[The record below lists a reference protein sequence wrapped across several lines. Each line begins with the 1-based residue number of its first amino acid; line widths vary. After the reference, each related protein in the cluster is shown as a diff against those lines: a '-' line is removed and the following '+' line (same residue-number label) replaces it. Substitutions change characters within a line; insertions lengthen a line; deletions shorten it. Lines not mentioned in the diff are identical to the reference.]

1 MATTAIEGVVAAG
14 RVPTYILP
22 VAAVAVAPTT
32 ADPELPLADLLDAT
46 GVKADC
52 HYDAGDITVTRT
64 PTTKSRQRMCQVV
77 AETIPTGETIDVT
90 ITAVFDQ
97 QEALSE
103 DVNEVYAALAP
114 GAEVYIVQAWGWDSA
129 VTPTTATVVDTMRGT
144 VQTRTKNQPT
154 TFDED
159 LKFTATI
166 SVSSLV
172 EDVALTGA

>member
-14 RVPTYILP
+14 RVPTWIVP
-22 VAAVAVAPTT
+22 VAAVAVEPTE
-32 ADPELPLADLLDAT
+32 ADPELLLADLLDAT

-52 HYDAGDITVTRT
+52 HMDPGDISVTRT

-77 AETIPTGETIDVT
+77 AETVSTGETIDVT
-90 ITAVFDQ
+90 FSAVFDQ
-97 QEALSE
+97 QEAASAE
-103 DVNEVYAALAP
+103 VNEVYSALTP

-129 VTPTTATVVDTMRGT
+129 VTPTTATVVDVMRGT

-159 LKFTATI
+159 LKFTANL
-166 SVSSLV
+166 SMSSYV
-172 EDVALTGA
+172 DDVALTV